1 MELFVYCSRISA
13 SSNEVFDWHRRDG
26 AFERLNPPWR
36 PFVVKERKGGID
48 TGGYITVRMPIV
60 KHIIGIT
67 WLLKH
72 IDYIEGKQ
80 FRDIQISGPF
90 SSWSHT
96 HLFKSEDAVSSSS
109 SSSVLEDRIEYSLP
123 LGILGKLFSQTIIN
137 NKLKEIFE
145 YRHRITSQDIHI
157 HDNSARSNN
166 SNSNIIPMTIL
177 LTGSTGFIGSALV
190 PFLTVGGY
198 RIIRLLRS
206 QSPRFGKQFGNN
218 TQRSVP
224 WDPISGSLDLSSIEG
239 VDAVVNLAGQ
249 NIYGRWTKEKKS
261 RILSS
266 RVQSTKFLCK
276 SLASLNKPPK
286 VLVSASAIGY
296 YGSNNI
302 GDEIL
307 SEDNSPPP
315 ADSRDFLSEVC
326 YQWENATEIAKQ
338 AGIRVVNIRIGV
350 VLGAAGG
357 MLAKML
363 LPFKIGLGG
372 KIANGKQ
379 WISWISLDDLLGII
393 LHAINNESI
402 KGPINAVVPGPVT
415 NADFANTLAAILSKP
430 AKFNIPSF
438 IVKKVFG
445 ELADAALLASTRVVT
460 SDILQKTGYQF
471 RFLNLEMALRH
482 TLGKTT
488 IREDHKR

>member
-1 MELFVYCSRISA
+1 MELFVYSSRINA
-13 SSNEVFDWHRRDG
+13 PSSQVFDWHCRDG
-26 AFERLNPPWR
+26 AFERLNPPWQ

-60 KHIIGIT
+60 KHIISIT
-67 WLLKH
+67 WILKH

-96 HLFKSEDAVSSSS
+96 HLFESEDAAA

-123 LGILGKLFSQTIIN
+123 LGILGKIFSQTIVN
-137 NKLKEIFE
+137 NKLKEMFE

-157 HDNSARSNN
+157 HNNSASSKS

-177 LTGSTGFIGSALV
+177 LTGSTGFIGSALA
-190 PFLTVGGY
+190 PFLTVAGY
-198 RIIRLLRS
+198 KIIRMLRS
-206 QSPRFGKQFGNN
+206 QSPQFENN

-239 VDAVVNLAGQ
+239 VDAVVNLAGE

-266 RVQSTKFLCK
+266 RVQSTRFLCK

-302 GDEIL
+302 RDEIL
-307 SEDNSPPP
+307 SEDYCPP

-357 MLAKML
+357 MLAKI
-363 LPFKIGLGG
+363 LPSFKIGLGG
-372 KIANGKQ
+372 KIASGKQ

-402 KGPINAVVPGPVT
+402 KGPINAVVPNPVT
-415 NADFANTLAAILSKP
+415 NADFTNTLAAILSKP
-430 AKFNIPSF
+430 AKFTIPSF

-445 ELADAALLASTRVVT
+445 ELSDATLLASIRVFP
-460 SDILQKTGYQF
+460 SHILQKTGYQF
-471 RFLNLEMALRH
+471 RFPNLELALRH

-488 IREDHKR
+488 IKEDHKK